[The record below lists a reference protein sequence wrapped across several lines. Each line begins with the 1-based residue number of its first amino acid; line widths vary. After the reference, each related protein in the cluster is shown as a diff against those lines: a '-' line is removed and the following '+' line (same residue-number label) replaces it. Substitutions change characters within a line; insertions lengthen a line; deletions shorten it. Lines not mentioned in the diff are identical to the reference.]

1 LPRRDGARD
10 AADLRLRSTATDW
23 HDGQISCS
31 RENAVKEIVAVIA
44 FVIPGWREAPG
55 PESTTTIV
63 SMDSGQ
69 PLSRLPE

>member
-1 LPRRDGARD
+1 MPLIWGRDQRQAH
-10 AADLRLRSTATDW
+10 AANW

-31 RENAVKEIVAVIA
+31 HQKNAVKEIVAVIA